1 LVLHNL
7 GLYLYELIGK
17 LTIFYFMKL
26 LQKCSF
32 GCALGILTLFSNQS
46 NAQLQLLLD
55 PVNSVQTSSLFNLS
69 LVNSSS
75 SSSQVVLTASLRS
88 KRGKELMRQTL
99 TIDSEANGMKSVRGV
114 QATQTTFFDNQ
125 FQSLYQSNGT
135 LPPLNYVL
143 CVTANSRSD
152 QNLKTEE
159 CTNYEA
165 TDFINLTALYPSD
178 DLEIYEQRPQFN
190 WMDLV
195 PNAAY
200 TYNFRLVEVAAGQN
214 PNAAMRRNS
223 PIVSKEN
230 LREKQLLFPSD
241 APPLENKKTYAWQ
254 LDINYQGEKVAT
266 SDAWQFTYEENIEYI
281 DFPKDLS
288 YVDITEL
295 ERGASLYAVGEFKF
309 KYPSDISNELEV
321 ELFELKKDQK
331 KKIELTDY
339 QFTVKLGINKYELD
353 LKEQVYLKHLKDYS
367 LVLKDRQTN
376 QSYQFSIKYINPD
389 YIK

>member
-1 LVLHNL
+1 
-7 GLYLYELIGK
+7 
-17 LTIFYFMKL
+17 MKL
-26 LQKCSF
+26 LQKISLSF
-32 GCALGILTLFSNQS
+32 ALIILILFSQES
-46 NAQLQLLLD
+46 KAQLQLLLD
-55 PVNSVQTSSLFNLS
+55 PVNSVQTASLFNLS
-69 LVNSSS
+69 LLNNSAA
-75 SSSQVVLTASLRS
+75 SSQIVLTASLRS

-99 TIDSEANGMKSVRGV
+99 TVEATANGMNSVRGV
-114 QATQTTFFDNQ
+114 QATQTTFFDSQ
-125 FQSLYQSNGT
+125 FQSLYESTGT

-143 CVTANSRSD
+143 CVTATSRSD
-152 QNLKTEE
+152 QNLRTEE
-159 CTNYEA
+159 YTNYEA
-165 TDFINLTALYPSD
+165 TDFINLTALYPSED
-178 DLEIYEQRPQFN
+178 IKIYEQRPQFN

-200 TYNFRLVEVAAGQN
+200 TYNFRLVEVEPGQN

-230 LREKQLLFPSD
+230 LSEKQLLFPSD
-241 APPLENKKTYAWQ
+241 AKPLENKKTYAWQ

-266 SDAWQFTYEENIEYI
+266 SDAWQFTYEEEPEYI

-309 KYPSDISNELEV
+309 KYPSDIKNELEV

-331 KKIELTDY
+331 KKIELKEY
-339 QFTVKLGINKYELD
+339 QFPVKLGINKYELD
-353 LKEQVYLKHLKDYS
+353 LKEQVYLKHLKNYS
-367 LVLKDRQTN
+367 LILKDRQTK
-376 QSYQFSIKYINPD
+376 QSYQFSVKYINPD